1 MAKSAEGGKTR
12 DALVH
17 AAQRMT
23 ARHGVESL
31 TIRDVVKEAGV
42 SVGSFYV
49 YFPSL
54 EDLRLALLVDALT
67 EGLQYWTR
75 QIDHG
80 MEPAAKLRHLAQTYL
95 AAMLE
100 RPQWFDACVRMKV
113 ALPAKLPKARGRGL
127 ADAVRASVQPFH
139 DVVALGQNVGRF
151 RSDLSARTVGTG
163 LWSSVNGVILVFGG
177 APARPGTDQARRAV
191 EQVGLLVDGYLRLLE
206 QPAERAAPEPHGKH
220 GLRSG
225 GA

>member
-1 MAKSAEGGKTR
+1 MARRVDGTKTR
-12 DALVH
+12 AALVQ
-17 AAQRMT
+17 AAQRIT
-23 ARHGVESL
+23 ARHGVETL
-31 TIRDVVKEAGV
+31 TIRGVVKEAGV

-54 EDLRLALLVDALT
+54 EDLRLALLVEALT
-67 EGLQYWTR
+67 EGLLYWTR

-95 AAMLE
+95 LAMLE

-127 ADAVRASVQPFH
+127 ADAMRASVQPFR

-151 RSDLSARTVGTG
+151 RQDLNARTVGTG
-163 LWSSVNGVILVFGG
+163 LWSAINGVILVSGG
-177 APARPGTDQARRAV
+177 APAKPGTDLARRAI
-191 EQVGLLVDGYLRLLE
+191 EQVALLVDGYLCVLE
-206 QPAERAAPEPHGKH
+206 QPAGPAP
-220 GLRSG
+220 
-225 GA
+225 A